1 MPTDRA
7 QTAMSCYGPARLFIL
22 KALTGQ
28 KGEYFSNMDNPVMDN
43 EPGIRLAGVAGI
55 FAVRVIREIQLNCGE
70 GPGA

>member
-22 KALTGQ
+22 TALTEQ

-43 EPGIRLAGVAGI
+43 EPVIRLAGVAGI
-55 FAVRVIREIQLNCGE
+55 LVLMAIREIQLSCGE
-70 GPGA
+70 DPGA